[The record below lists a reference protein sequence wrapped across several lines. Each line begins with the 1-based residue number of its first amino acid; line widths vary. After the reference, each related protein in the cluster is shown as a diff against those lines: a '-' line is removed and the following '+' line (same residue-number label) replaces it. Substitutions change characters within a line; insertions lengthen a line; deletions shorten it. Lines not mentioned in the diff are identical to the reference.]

1 MEKMESSS
9 KRQKSDSFSLTFEC
23 TSSLRTMVSVIS
35 ELLQRADFEV
45 TMEEKD
51 GKKGFLSVESVDPK
65 QVCLVLARLSCS
77 MKGHNGSPRFFVSTS
92 DLMTTLKS
100 IPHHYQLD
108 ISSTD
113 VSNLHLFARDP
124 ICKTHEMSFKLN
136 TLMQDEDPFNG
147 KMNEMDYDFTLEV
160 DTHTLR
166 RFVRTTKE
174 LHGEDVLFKIEQPKK
189 GRGGK
194 KHTIL
199 TLEAQGTTVE
209 LKETFHSITD
219 ERKDGTVICTDHEE
233 RRDDLE
239 GGGGGGRWGEEEEGE
254 REEIEKDVIY
264 KDSFGASYISSYLKH
279 LDKHTLTIRLSEGK
293 PLVLSFPLG
302 SDHTKNYICLVL
314 APKV

>member
-1 MEKMESSS
+1 MSSS
-9 KRQKSDSFSLTFEC
+9 NKRQKSSEEDAFSLTFEC

-45 TMEEKD
+45 SKD
-51 GKKGFLSVESVDPK
+51 DGSDGKGFLSVESVDPK
-65 QVCLVLARLSCS
+65 QVCLVLCRLCCTLR
-77 MKGHNGSPRFFVSTS
+77 GHSGSPRFFVSTN

-108 ISSTD
+108 IGSSD
-113 VSNLHLFARDP
+113 SSNLHLFANDP

-136 TLMQDEDPFNG
+136 TLMPDDDPFGG

-166 RFVRTTKE
+166 RFVRTTRE
-174 LHGEDVLFKIEQPKK
+174 LHGDDVLFKIEQLKRKQHPE
-189 GRGGK
+189 K

-209 LKETFHSITD
+209 LKERFHSITD

-233 RRDDLE
+233 RKEDLTTD
-239 GGGGGGRWGEEEEGE
+239 EGE
-254 REEIEKDVIY
+254 REVIY
-264 KDSFGASYISSYLKH
+264 SDSFGAAYISSYLKH
-279 LDKHTLTIRLSEGK
+279 LDKHTLTIRMSEGK

-314 APKV
+314 APKVVSA

>member
-1 MEKMESSS
+1 MEKVESSS

-45 TMEEKD
+45 TMDEND
-51 GKKGFLSVESVDPK
+51 GKKGYLSVESVDPK

-77 MKGHNGSPRFFVSTS
+77 LKGHNGSPRFFVSTS

-113 VSNLHLFARDP
+113 VSNLYLFAADP
-124 ICKTHEMSFKLN
+124 ICKSHEMSFKLN

-147 KMNEMDYDFTLEV
+147 KMNDMDYDFTLEV

-189 GRGGK
+189 GGEGK
-194 KHTIL
+194 KHTML

-209 LKETFHSITD
+209 LKETFHSIIDDT
-219 ERKDGTVICTDHEE
+219 RKDGSTVICTDHEE
-233 RRDDLE
+233 RRDELE
-239 GGGGGGRWGEEEEGE
+239 GGGEGGGEGVV
-254 REEIEKDVIY
+254 EKEVIY